1 MRVKGQGNLCSCG
14 GSQAS
19 GFGLLGM
26 HTVQCELKV
35 FHICATLAWQASF
48 LESFESA
55 SKLCSIIILHDLE
68 PTQVHRAG
76 AR

>member
-1 MRVKGQGNLCSCG
+1 MRVKGQGKLCLCG

-19 GFGLLGM
+19 RGM

-35 FHICATLAWQASF
+35 FHICATISWQASF
-48 LESFESA
+48 LEFIESA
-55 SKLCSIIILHDLE
+55 SKLCSIILHDLE
-68 PTQVHRAG
+68 PRQVHRAG